1 VNKNKALLLS
11 LQLQLISQPQEV
23 RRLSN
28 SLPISSKRSIQPCPR
43 GHQSVPGRYVNRT
56 EPCQPH
62 GCPAMQRAFV
72 LTSSFYLTGHILYA
86 CSATDSLRLISPSI
100 SSESLA
106 QRGMLA
112 RCYQFH
118 SCPHW
123 LFSCFPSC
131 KSRRCPGPFSATKW
145 SVNPLSSTLY

>member
-28 SLPISSKRSIQPCPR
+28 SLPISSKRLIQPCPR

-56 EPCQPH
+56 EPCHPY
-62 GCPAMQRAFV
+62 GCPAMQRAFL

-86 CSATDSLRLISPSI
+86 CPATDPLRLIPPSI

-118 SCPHW
+118 VLILALIGSFRAFHLASRVIVPA
-123 LFSCFPSC
+123 LSLQPS
-131 KSRRCPGPFSATKW
+131 GP
-145 SVNPLSSTLY
+145 